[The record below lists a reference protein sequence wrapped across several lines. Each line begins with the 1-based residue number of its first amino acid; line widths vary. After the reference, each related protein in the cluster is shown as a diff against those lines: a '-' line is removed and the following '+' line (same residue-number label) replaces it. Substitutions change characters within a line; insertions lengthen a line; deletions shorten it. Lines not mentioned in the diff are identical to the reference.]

1 MADREKFETNG
12 SKSRIGK
19 YVLGVKIAEG
29 GMGAIYKS
37 KHPTLKKDIIL
48 KKLTLRAS
56 SQIVERFK
64 REAQVM
70 LEFSND
76 NIVQVYDHFREGTSY
91 YIVMEFIDG
100 ISLDKLIEKNRY
112 LPNNIA
118 LLLFYE
124 TCKALKYA
132 HNRGVIHRDIKPDNV
147 LLSKTGCVKLT
158 DFGIARTENCDE
170 DCLTSA
176 GMTLGTP
183 TYMSPEQ
190 IDDSTKVDNRSDIY
204 SMGVML
210 YVMVTGKSPFPSN
223 LVPQTI
229 NAIQKGKYVR
239 PSKLN
244 PKIDPLILKIIKKS
258 MNCKP
263 KRRYKDI
270 NAIMQIVE
278 KKIKK
283 YKTQEMI
290 NNEIMEFAYKR
301 KGEVKKDIKGSIILT
316 AKKII
321 TAAFFLVLL
330 CAGTAAYLLNEG
342 YQYEYLK
349 NKDYGAF
356 QINLFFS
363 KDYKPAADIYKSVK
377 IMKLENDK
385 FNDVD
390 GIKLKFHE
398 DQENKFS
405 VLRLKKSYLP
415 TGKYRIQINFENQL
429 MQKDFTLNPRII
441 QTASDGLKNGLK
453 IDVFNKEIAGLP
465 IEMNY
470 SIRDNNIDITK
481 ESMLFIK
488 YNNRWIAWDDFKN
501 IKNFNEM
508 FITGKSYLFKATC
521 ENYYLRYVRA
531 DVAPEQTFLNLQVE
545 LDPVPG
551 YLYLKSNRNDL
562 KIMINNAEFF
572 VSETAP
578 GKVEKYT
585 VKTDTYT
592 KYSLNPGIYSIKVF
606 SGKDISSVYQVPV
619 ESSKKIRL
627 EVTYNDVNKTIKF
640 DQK

>member
-1 MADREKFETNG
+1 MTDKEKSEINAARN
-12 SKSRIGK
+12 KIGK
-19 YVLGVKIAEG
+19 YVLGTKIAEG

-112 LPNNIA
+112 LPNHIA

-147 LLSKTGCVKLT
+147 LLSRTGVVKLT
-158 DFGIARTENCDE
+158 DFGIARTENCEE
-170 DCLTSA
+170 DGLTSA

-190 IDDSTKVDNRSDIY
+190 IDDSTKVDKRSDIY

-229 NAIQKGKYVR
+229 NAIQKGKYVK

-258 MNCKP
+258 MHCKP
-263 KRRYKDI
+263 KRRYKDVDDVMKLI
-270 NAIMQIVE
+270 A
-278 KKIKK
+278 KRIKK
-283 YKTQEMI
+283 YKTQEMV

-301 KGEVKKDIKGSIILT
+301 KGEVKRDIKGSILST

-321 TAAFFLVLL
+321 IAAAFLSVI
-330 CAGTAAYLLNEG
+330 GGAALSYLYYKG
-342 YQYEYLK
+342 YHYEYLK
-349 NKDYGAF
+349 NKEYGAV
-356 QINLFFS
+356 QINLFFN
-363 KDYKPAADIYKSVK
+363 KEYKLPQDIYKK
-377 IMKLENDK
+377 IKVMKLENDK
-385 FNDVD
+385 FNDVID
-390 GIKLKFHE
+390 FKIQFHSFE
-398 DQENKFS
+398 ENKFS
-405 VLRLKKSYLP
+405 VLRSDKTYL
-415 TGKYRIQINFENQL
+415 TNGKYRIQIEFENQL
-429 MQKDFTLNPRII
+429 MQRDFTLNPRII
-441 QTASDGLKNGLK
+441 QNSSDATKDGLRVD
-453 IDVFNKEIAGLP
+453 IFNKEISGLP
-465 IEMNY
+465 LDMNY
-470 SIRDNNIDITK
+470 VIKDNNTDITQ
-481 ESMLFIK
+481 ESQLAIK
-488 YNNRWIAWDDFKN
+488 YNNQWILWDEFKISEDFAK
-501 IKNFNEM
+501 I
-508 FITGKSYLFKATC
+508 FITGKSYLFKASC
-521 ENYYLRYVRA
+521 ENYYMRYVRA
-531 DVAPEQTFLNLQVE
+531 DVAPNQTFLNLQVE

-551 YLYLKSNRNDL
+551 YLYLKANKNDL
-562 KIMINNAEFF
+562 SFALNNVEYF
-572 VSETAP
+572 VSETNAAD
-578 GKVEKYT
+578 
-585 VKTDTYT
+585 VK
-592 KYSLNPGIYSIKVF
+592 KYSANSSEYSRYSLSPGIYSIKASFGEDVSTVF
-606 SGKDISSVYQVPV
+606 QIPVVSSGKV
-619 ESSKKIRL
+619 RL
-627 EVTYNDVNKTIKF
+627 DVQYDEFKRTIKF
-640 DQK
+640 EQK